1 MQFGVIVS
9 VMASKYKFVQYPL
22 FCCALLALAVLLAT
36 GANAAEV
43 YRWVDENGEVHY
55 SEALPPNL
63 KDQQHDVLNESGIVL
78 EEDQTLTPPPPEEPE
93 EPEEELPRDSSG
105 MPRVA
110 TFSEAEIQ
118 QRLDNFLLLRY
129 DSEQEIEDAM
139 SVEIKQL
146 NYDRRLLET
155 SLQSTSVAYRGQI
168 RQAAERQRAGQAVSS
183 DIELE
188 ISDLQDKLAESKVSL
203 QGLEKREE
211 EIKAEFQKQL
221 DRYRYLIETYDEE
234 ASGS

>member
-1 MQFGVIVS
+1 MQLRVTEN
-9 VMASKYKFVQYPL
+9 VMASKHKFVQFPL
-22 FCCALLALAVLLAT
+22 FTCTLLALAVSLAT

-43 YRWVDENGEVHY
+43 YRWVDENGDVHY
-55 SEALPPNL
+55 SEALPPHL
-63 KDQQHDVLNESGIVL
+63 RDQQHDVLNERGIVL

-93 EPEEELPRDSSG
+93 EPEEELPRDASG

-110 TFSEAEIQ
+110 TFSESEIQ

-139 SVEIKQL
+139 NVEIKQL

-155 SLQSTSVAYRGQI
+155 SRQSTSEAYRGQI
-168 RQAAERQRAGQAVSS
+168 RQAAERQRAGQEVSA
-183 DIELE
+183 DVDRE
-188 ISDLQDKLAESKVSL
+188 ISDLQDKLTENLVALEGL
-203 QGLEKREE
+203 QKRED
-211 EIKAEFQKQL
+211 EIKDEFKKQL